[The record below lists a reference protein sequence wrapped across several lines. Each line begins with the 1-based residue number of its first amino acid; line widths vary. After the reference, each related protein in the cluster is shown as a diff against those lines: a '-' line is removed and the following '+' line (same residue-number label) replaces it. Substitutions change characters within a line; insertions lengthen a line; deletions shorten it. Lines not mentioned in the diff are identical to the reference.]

1 MADMAW
7 RGASARRSGV
17 PMASRQGARQRDAE
31 GRCRGRR
38 PAASRHPAVTRGE
51 AGVAGDGV

>member
-1 MADMAW
+1 
-7 RGASARRSGV
+7 
-17 PMASRQGARQRDAE
+17 MASRQGARQRDAE